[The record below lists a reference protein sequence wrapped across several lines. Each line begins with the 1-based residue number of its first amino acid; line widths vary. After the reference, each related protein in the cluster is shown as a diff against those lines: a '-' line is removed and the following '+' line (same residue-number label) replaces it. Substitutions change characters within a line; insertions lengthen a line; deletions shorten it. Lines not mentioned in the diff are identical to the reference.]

1 MTDPHAKNLRK
12 GRYSQSNQIYLV
24 TTITEG
30 RTPIFTDLF
39 AARIVI
45 NALKEE
51 QSRGNACSLAFV
63 LMPDHLHWLMQL
75 TNERPLSKV
84 VGTIK
89 SVSAHL
95 LNGKIWQASFHDHAL
110 RKEEDIQGTARYIVA
125 NPLRA
130 KLVEKI
136 GDYPHW
142 DASWL
147 KERPPMSLS

>member
-1 MTDPHAKNLRK
+1 MADPHAKNLRK

-30 RTPIFTDLF
+30 RVPIFTDLF

-45 NALKEE
+45 NTLKEE
-51 QSRGNACSLAFV
+51 QFRGNADTLAFV
-63 LMPDHLHWLMQL
+63 LMPDHLHWLVQL
-75 TNERPLSKV
+75 TSEKELSKV

-95 LNGKIWQASFHDHAL
+95 LNGKIWQVGFHDHAL
-110 RKEEDIQGTARYIVA
+110 RKVDDIQGTARYIVA

-130 KLVEKI
+130 KLADKI
-136 GDYPHW
+136 GDYSHW
-142 DASWL
+142 DAIWL
-147 KERPPMSLS
+147 